1 MPNLCDN
8 VVIFSHEDE
17 EMMEKLIQAAEKNE
31 LLHSFVPAKNEGDE
45 EKWFDWVYEHWGTK
59 NEVDITGVKYEGK
72 TIQIT
77 FESAWSPPIKF
88 YSTMMEKGF
97 QVKAAYIEVD
107 MLLVGQF
114 INGVHDHFDL
124 CLEKY
129 IHLPEFILSC
139 YKEYIENYKEF
150 IGI

>member
-8 VVIFSHEDE
+8 VVIFYHEDE
-17 EMMEKLIQAAEKNE
+17 TMMRKLMQAVEKNE
-31 LLHSFVPAKNEGDE
+31 LLQSFVPSKE
-45 EKWFDWVYEHWGTK
+45 EEENWSEWAYENWGTK

-72 TIQIT
+72 TIQMM

-88 YSTMMEKGF
+88 YSAMVDKGF
-97 QVKAAYIEVD
+97 QVKAAYIEID
-107 MLLVGQF
+107 MLLIGQF
-114 INGVHDHFDL
+114 IDGVHDHFDL
-124 CLEKY
+124 CFEKY

-139 YKEYIENYKEF
+139 YKDYIENYKEF